1 METVKEIVVISG
13 KGGTG
18 KTSLVA
24 ALDSLFTDKVMVD
37 CDVDAANLHLILS
50 PEKIIR
56 HSAFPGGKKAAIDLA
71 RCTGCGV
78 CRDVCRFGAIS
89 SDFIVDQFYCEGCGA
104 CYLLCPA
111 HAVNFLPHTA
121 GHWYVSETRNNGR
134 FVFAELQPGED
145 NSGKLV
151 AAVRN
156 EARVE
161 AEATG
166 KRLIIIDGPPGIG
179 CPVIS
184 SVTGTNRAIV
194 VTEPTPT
201 GVHDLERV
209 VALANHFRI
218 RAAVVV
224 NKCDINPSWLT
235 AIKEYCDRSS
245 LTLLGEI
252 PYETAMTEAQR
263 EGKAIVDYSPG
274 CDSSNAIR
282 AIHSKLQTILEEL

>member
-1 METVKEIVVISG
+1 METLKEIVVISG

-24 ALDSLFTDKVMVD
+24 ALASLFTDKVMVD
-37 CDVDAANLHLILS
+37 CDVDAANLHLILP
-50 PEKIIR
+50 PERVIR
-56 HSAFPGGKKAAIDLA
+56 QSAFSGGKKAAIDLA
-71 RCTGCGV
+71 RCTCCGV
-78 CRDVCRFGAIS
+78 CKDVCRFGAIA
-89 SDFIVDQFYCEGCGA
+89 SDFIVDQFSCEGCGA
-104 CYLLCPA
+104 CHLFCPA
-111 HAVNFLPHTA
+111 NAVNFSAHTA
-121 GHWYVSETRNNGR
+121 GYWYVSETVNHGR
-134 FVFAELQPGED
+134 FVFAELLPGED

-161 AEATG
+161 AESAGT
-166 KRLIIIDGPPGIG
+166 RLIIIDGPPGIG

-184 SVTGTNRAIV
+184 SVTGANLAIV

-218 RAAVVV
+218 RAVVVV

-235 AIKEYCDRSS
+235 AIKEYCDRGS
-245 LTLLGEI
+245 LMLLGEI
-252 PYETAMTEAQR
+252 PYETAINEAQR
-263 EGKAIVDYSPG
+263 AGKTIVDYSPG
-274 CDSSNAIR
+274 CDASIAIR
-282 AIHSKLQTILEEL
+282 TIHSKLQTILEEL

>member
-1 METVKEIVVISG
+1 METVKEIVIISG

-24 ALDSLFTDKVMVD
+24 ALASLFSDKVMVD

-50 PEKIIR
+50 PARIIR
-56 HSAFPGGKKAAIDLA
+56 QSAFSGGKKAAIDLA
-71 RCTGCGV
+71 RCTSCGV
-78 CRDVCRFGAIS
+78 CRDVCHFGAIS
-89 SDFIVDQFYCEGCGA
+89 SDFIVDEFSCEGCSA
-104 CYLLCPA
+104 CYLFCPA
-111 HAVNFLPHTA
+111 HAVNFSPHTA
-121 GHWYVSETRNNGR
+121 GHWYVSETGNNGR
-134 FVFAELQPGED
+134 FVFAELMPGED

-161 AEATG
+161 AAAKG
-166 KRLIIIDGPPGIG
+166 SRLIIIDGPPGIG

-184 SVTGTNRAIV
+184 SITGTNMVIV

-209 VALANHFRI
+209 IALADHFRI
-218 RAAVVV
+218 KAAVVV
-224 NKCDINPSWLT
+224 NKYDINLSWLT
-235 AIKEYCDRSS
+235 AIREYCDRRS

-252 PYETAMTEAQR
+252 PYDTAITEAQKA
-263 EGKAIVDYSPG
+263 GKSIVGYNPR
-274 CDSSNAIR
+274 CEASNAIR
-282 AIHSKLQTILEEL
+282 AIHAKLQTILEEL